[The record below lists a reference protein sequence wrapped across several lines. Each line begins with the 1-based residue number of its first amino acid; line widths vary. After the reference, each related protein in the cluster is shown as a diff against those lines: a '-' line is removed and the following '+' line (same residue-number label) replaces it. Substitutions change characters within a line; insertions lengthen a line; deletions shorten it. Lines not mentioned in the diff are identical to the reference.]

1 MGTSQVGTGQVGT
14 GQVGAGQVETSQ
26 EGTGQVGTSQVG
38 TSQVGTGSLSGNG
51 LVGTRPGG
59 PARAPS
65 RRHPRQSQTCRRRLQ
80 WRVAR
85 HDARHAYHEDPM
97 RNVRRDERYTACAIH
112 RMHHTCQHAAWAL
125 VVTGRALVRRQ
136 RQHEGKVLRCASTC
150 SQLCARMDTRERA
163 DVRDAGRVEL
173 YDTCHAR
180 AFTCFGECAADLRR
194 SEAQECFEP
203 RPDLSGS
210 SAASA

>member
-1 MGTSQVGTGQVGT
+1 
-14 GQVGAGQVETSQ
+14 VETSQ

-125 VVTGRALVRRQ
+125 VVAGRALVRRQ
-136 RQHEGKVLRCASTC
+136 RQHEERSSGVRRRAAS
-150 SQLCARMDTRERA
+150 CARGWIRGNEPMYAIQGGWSCMTRAMRGLSPA
-163 DVRDAGRVEL
+163 LAN
-173 YDTCHAR
+173 AR
-180 AFTCFGECAADLRR
+180 PICGDRKRR
-194 SEAQECFEP
+194 SASSRDRTCQGRAPLRHDATCPFAHLP
-203 RPDLSGS
+203 RF
-210 SAASA
+210 